1 MYAKFFSTESEARS
15 ACQAWVERTRG
26 DWYISDIQEVLR
38 NKQDLE
44 IFGPWMSRDCV
55 APAYR
60 HEIPNVPV
68 RRLYVRASGD
78 FSRYSEDYGG
88 TSSSS
93 FTAVFPA

>member
-1 MYAKFFSTESEARS
+1 MYAKFFNTESDARS
-15 ACQAWVERTRG
+15 ACQAWVDRTRG
-26 DWYISDIQEVLR
+26 DWYISDIQEVIR

-55 APAYR
+55 APADR